1 MFQIIIVSHGLLA
14 KEIFNSAQMIAGQ
27 QTGVQ
32 TVGLIEGQS
41 PENFAEKVD
50 AAVAKCGGDGIL
62 ILSDLYGGT
71 PCNTVAMK
79 VLPKHENTEMI
90 TGMNL
95 SMVIESFSLRS
106 GKLQDA
112 VNELIGIGK
121 DDVMDIRKEFA
132 VKSSQSDNDE

>member
-14 KEIFNSAQMIAGQ
+14 KEIFSSAQMIAGQ

-32 TVGLIEGQS
+32 AIGLIEGQS
-41 PENFAEKVD
+41 PEDFARNVD
-50 AAVAKCGGDGIL
+50 AAVAKCGDDGAL
-62 ILSDLYGGT
+62 ILADLYGGT

-79 VLPKHENTEMI
+79 VLPKYANTEMI

-95 SMVIESFSLRS
+95 SMVIESFSMR
-106 GKLQDA
+106 GEKLKDA

-121 DDVMDIRKEFA
+121 GDVVDMRMELSETSSCSDD
-132 VKSSQSDNDE
+132 DE

>member
-14 KEIFNSAQMIAGQ
+14 KEIFNSAQMIAGK

-41 PENFAEKVD
+41 PEDFAENVE
-50 AAVAKCGGDGIL
+50 AAVANCGNDGIL

-79 VLPKHENTEMI
+79 VLPKYENAEMI

-95 SMVIESFSLRS
+95 SMVIESFSMR
-106 GKLQDA
+106 GGNIKDA
-112 VNELIGIGK
+112 VNELINIGK
-121 DDVMDIRKEFA
+121 DDVVNMRKEFA
-132 VKSSQSDNDE
+132 AKSSQSDDDE